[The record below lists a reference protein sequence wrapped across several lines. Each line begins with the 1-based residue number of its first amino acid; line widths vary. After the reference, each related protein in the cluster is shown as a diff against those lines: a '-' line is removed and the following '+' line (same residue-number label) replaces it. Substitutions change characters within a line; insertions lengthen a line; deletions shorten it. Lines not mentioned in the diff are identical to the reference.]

1 MAERTLEGREGC
13 RLLVAARSP
22 IHGRTL
28 ARMAVGLGWQV
39 DRVAACGDVT
49 ARTGSAD
56 IALVQDELWDEGG
69 CTQAAAGEG
78 GRRMPLLVFSSDA
91 AAEAWAL
98 ERGASDF
105 LKVPC
110 RPVDLERLVAP
121 WLRMARAEPGSPA
134 PRGPEPVPVPTP
146 RPAKREAAPAGA
158 PTILLVDDSMV
169 IHAYVEAAL
178 KPHGFHVLHAH
189 DGAEGLQ
196 VALES
201 RPDLILSDVDMP
213 VMNGFEM
220 CRHAREHEALK
231 DTPILIL
238 SARGAGVD
246 IDRGFDVGANDFLT
260 KPVSENELIS
270 RLELMLGRTG
280 ESSRPREK
288 VLVVEDSSLQ
298 RSVITQAIAQQGFEV
313 IAAADGRQG
322 LELALEHLPDLVITD
337 SEMPEMN
344 GRDLTREL
352 KKREQLQDVPVV
364 MLTAADSPLS
374 RLKGRHAGVAAYLTK
389 PFVPDKVVVIA
400 EKLIAE
406 RRLLRERQAMHH
418 YLSDSAA
425 AAAAAAADT
434 KGDVDAIMRADTRFV
449 TILFT
454 DIVGFTPLT
463 ERMAPAELVGL
474 LNGYFDEMA
483 PIFKARSGIIDKF
496 IGDAIMALFVGDD
509 DEDRRRPAQNAV
521 ATGLEMLE
529 TLERFNAGRE
539 EPLAIRVGIN
549 SGNVVMGD
557 IGSRL
562 LRRDYTV
569 IGDSVNVAARLESAA
584 AHGTVLV
591 SASTHELVREA
602 FEVEPLGPI
611 HVKGKQDAL
620 DVYRILRPLAADG
633 AEVGEG

>member
-1 MAERTLEGREGC
+1 MSGGPRGDC
-13 RLLVAARSP
+13 RLLIAARSP

-28 ARMAVGLGWQV
+28 ARMAEGLGWQV
-39 DRVAACGDVT
+39 DRVLACGDVA
-49 ARTGSAD
+49 ARAGSAD
-56 IALVQDELWDEGG
+56 VALVQDEVWDEGG
-69 CTQAAAGEG
+69 CTRSVAEEG
-78 GRRMPLLVFSSDA
+78 GRALPLLVFSSDA
-91 AAEAWAL
+91 SAEAWAL

-110 RPVDLERLVAP
+110 RPGDLQRLVEP
-121 WLRMARAEPGSPA
+121 WMRMARVETTS
-134 PRGPEPVPVPTP
+134 RPV
-146 RPAKREAAPAGA
+146 AAPAAPEPAVTQAPATPASETEEGA
-158 PTILLVDDSMV
+158 TILLVDDSMV

-189 DGAEGLQ
+189 DGAEGLA
-196 VALES
+196 VAAQT
-201 RPDLILSDVDMP
+201 RPDLILSDIDMP

-220 CRHAREHEALK
+220 CRQLRQQEATR

-246 IDRGFDVGANDFLT
+246 IDKGFDVGANDFLT

-270 RLELMLGRTG
+270 RMELMLGRVG
-280 ESSRPREK
+280 DSSRPREK

-298 RSVITQAIAQQGFEV
+298 RSVIARAIAQQGFEV
-313 IAAADGRQG
+313 ITAEDGKQG
-322 LELALEHLPDLVITD
+322 LDLALEHLPDLVITD

-344 GRDLTREL
+344 GRDLTRAL
-352 KKREQLQDVPVV
+352 KTREQVADIPVV

-425 AAAAAAADT
+425 AAAAAAADS
-434 KGDVDAIMRADTRFV
+434 KGDVDAIMRAESRFV

-463 ERMAPAELVGL
+463 ERMAPRELVGL
-474 LNGYFDEMA
+474 LNAYFDEMA
-483 PIFKARSGIIDKF
+483 PIFKRREGVIDKF
-496 IGDAIMALFVGDD
+496 IGDAIMSLFVGDGPGD
-509 DEDRRRPAQNAV
+509 AQRCAENAV

-529 TLERFNAGRE
+529 VLERFNQGRE

-549 SGNVVMGD
+549 SGDVVMGD
-557 IGSRL
+557 IGSRT

-569 IGDSVNVAARLESAA
+569 IGDAVNIASRLESAA
-584 AHGTVLV
+584 AHGTVLI
-591 SASTHELVREA
+591 SESTHDLVRERFTA
-602 FEVEPLGPI
+602 QPLGPI
-611 HVKGKQDAL
+611 QVKGKSEPIHVFRVL
-620 DVYRILRPLAADG
+620 GPRV
-633 AEVGEG
+633 VEGVEG

>member
-1 MAERTLEGREGC
+1 MAEARRGDC

-28 ARMAVGLGWQV
+28 ARMAEGLGWEV
-39 DRVAACGDVT
+39 DRVDGCGDVAT
-49 ARTGSAD
+49 RAGEID
-56 IALVQDELWDEGG
+56 LALVQDEVWDRGG
-69 CTQAAAGEG
+69 CPQAVVEATGAVL
-78 GRRMPLLVFSSDA
+78 PLLVFSSDA

-121 WLRMARAEPGSPA
+121 WVEMSRAGPAPAVPAVSRPPTALTPEEPAPEVRAEVSSG
-134 PRGPEPVPVPTP
+134 ET
-146 RPAKREAAPAGA
+146 
-158 PTILLVDDSMV
+158 TILLVDDSMV

-178 KPHGFHVLHAH
+178 KPHGFRVLHAH
-189 DGAEGLQ
+189 DGQEGFEVASAEH
-196 VALES
+196 
-201 RPDLILSDVDMP
+201 PDLVLSDIDMP
-213 VMNGFEM
+213 VLNGFEM
-220 CRHAREHEALK
+220 CGKLREQAATADL
-231 DTPILIL
+231 PILIL

-270 RLELMLGRTG
+270 RIELMVGRTG
-280 ESSRPREK
+280 ESTRPRER

-298 RSVITQAIAQQGFEV
+298 RSVIAQAIQQQGFEV
-313 IAAADGRQG
+313 LTAEDGKQG
-322 LELALEHLPDLVITD
+322 LERALEHLPDLVITD

-352 KKREQLQDVPVV
+352 KQREHLADIPVV

-374 RLKGRHAGVAAYLTK
+374 RLKGRHAGVSAYLTK

-434 KGDVDAIMRADTRFV
+434 KGDVDSIMRAEARFV

-454 DIVGFTPLT
+454 DIVGFTPMT
-463 ERMAPAELVGL
+463 ERMPPADLVGL
-474 LNGYFDEMA
+474 LNAYFDEMA
-483 PIFKARSGIIDKF
+483 PVFKRHGGVIDKF
-496 IGDAIMALFVGDD
+496 IGDAIMGLFVGATDD
-509 DEDRRRPAQNAV
+509 DRQAWAERAV
-521 ATGLEMLE
+521 ATGLDMLE
-529 TLERFNAGRE
+529 ALERFNEGRD

-549 SGNVVMGD
+549 SGDVVMGD
-557 IGSRL
+557 IGSRA

-569 IGDSVNVAARLESAA
+569 IGDAVNIAARLESAA
-584 AHGTVLV
+584 EDGTVLI
-591 SASTHELVREA
+591 SESTDALVRSR
-602 FEVEPLGPI
+602 FDTLPLGPI
-611 HVKGKQDAL
+611 HVKGKAEAIE
-620 DVYRILRPLAADG
+620 VFRAVGPRAA
-633 AEVGEG
+633 EGDRE